1 MAGPPGTCSL
11 HSRSPLDVSVKGAM
25 IRDLLNMAGYVLP
38 DKDDVVASNSTPSAD
53 ARYLALIVLGI
64 YLFYLII

>member
-1 MAGPPGTCSL
+1 
-11 HSRSPLDVSVKGAM
+11 M